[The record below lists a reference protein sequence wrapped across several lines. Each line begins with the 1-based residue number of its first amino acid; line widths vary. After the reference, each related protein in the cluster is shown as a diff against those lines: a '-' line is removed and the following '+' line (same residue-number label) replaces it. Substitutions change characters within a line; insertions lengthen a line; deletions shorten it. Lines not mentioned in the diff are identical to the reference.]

1 MQTSGF
7 PDLAIAGPVSVG
19 TVSWNKEAGA
29 ACTLGM
35 CSAIPCLPSLVY
47 VTILTLECT

>member
-7 PDLAIAGPVSVG
+7 PDLAITGPVSVG
-19 TVSWNKEAGA
+19 TVSWSREAGA

-35 CSAIPCLPSLVY
+35 RCAIPCLPPLVY
-47 VTILTLECT
+47 VTILTLE